1 MPTHYASVVA
11 MAVHQ
16 AWSQPGCSSH
26 LVGGLVA
33 LADGHVATQR
43 YNRVTL
49 QHGSEQS
56 SCHKSDCWQ
65 SAYQKQQPSMHTLSS
80 GTSLKGDSQLKQ
92 LSTGAP

>member
-1 MPTHYASVVA
+1 MPAKCASVVA
-11 MAVHQ
+11 VAVHQ

-33 LADGHVATQR
+33 LADGHIATQG
-43 YNRVTL
+43 YHRVTL

-65 SAYQKQQPSMHTLSS
+65 PVYQRLQPSVHTLSS
-80 GTSLKGDSQLKQ
+80 GTSL
-92 LSTGAP
+92 